1 MFPLISIAAAFAVC
15 GFLLYLGGQSVEAD
29 IKDEPRDV
37 VVTGD
42 SIIGK
47 EREDGTVEEY
57 FEKYSGLTMVNGA
70 FGGNCASVGENAG
83 RYSYQGESITLPEL
97 AEAICY
103 RDFGVQR
110 ADLAI
115 SQTKIEYFEESL
127 QNLAEVDFRQTKI
140 LMLAFGTN
148 DYLSG
153 KKTDDPADPY
163 NVETYGGALRYGTE
177 LIKKTYPD
185 LEIVLVTPLF
195 CHISGWE
202 NCLEQSFYG
211 GETLDKYV
219 ETEKRIAEQY
229 GLYVIDAF
237 GEAGIDETNYEEYM
251 EEGGLHLNREGR
263 EKYAR
268 FLAEK
273 TKELLK
279 EISE

>member
-1 MFPLISIAAAFAVC
+1 MIGIAAAFGFC
-15 GFLLYLGGQSVEAD
+15 GFLLCLACQSVDREK
-29 IKDEPRDV
+29 KDDPRDV
-37 VVTGD
+37 VAIGD

-47 EREDGTVEEY
+47 EREDGTVDEF

-83 RYSYQGESITLPEL
+83 RYSCQGESFTLPEL

-103 RDFGVQR
+103 QDFAVQR
-110 ADLAI
+110 ADLAA
-115 SQTKIEYFEESL
+115 SQRKIAYFEESID
-127 QNLAEVDFRQTKI
+127 NLAEVDFQQTKI
-140 LMLAFGTN
+140 LMAAFGTN

-153 KKTDDPADPY
+153 KKPDDPEDPY
-163 NVETYGGALRYGTE
+163 NIETYAGALRYGIE
-177 LIKKTYPD
+177 LLGKTYPD

-202 NCLEQSFYG
+202 NCYKESFYG

-219 ETEKRIAEQY
+219 DAEKKVAAEY
-229 GLYVIDAF
+229 GLYVIDVF
-237 GEAGIDETNYEEYM
+237 GGSGIDETNYEQYM
-251 EEGGLHLNREGR
+251 ESGGLHLNREGR

-273 TKELLK
+273 TEELLEEK
-279 EISE
+279 NE

>member
-1 MFPLISIAAAFAVC
+1 MDA
-15 GFLLYLGGQSVEAD
+15 G
-29 IKDEPRDV
+29 IKEEPQDV
-37 VVTGD
+37 VATGD

-47 EREDGTVEEY
+47 ERNDGTVEEY

-83 RYSYQGESITLPEL
+83 RYSYQSESITLPEL
-97 AEAICY
+97 AKAICC
-103 RDFGVQR
+103 RDFSVQR
-110 ADLAI
+110 ADLAM
-115 SQTKIEYFEESL
+115 SQTKIEYFDDSL
-127 QNLAEVDFRQTKI
+127 KNLSEVDFNQTKV

-163 NVETYGGALRYGTE
+163 NVETYGGALRYGIE
-177 LIKKTYPD
+177 LLEKTYPD

-219 ETEKRIAEQY
+219 ETEKKVAEQY
-229 GLYVIDAF
+229 GVYVIDVF
-237 GEAGIDETNYEEYM
+237 YESGIDESNFEEYM

-268 FLAEK
+268 FLAQK
-273 TKELLK
+273 TTELLK
-279 EISE
+279 EKNE

>member
-1 MFPLISIAAAFAVC
+1 MDA
-15 GFLLYLGGQSVEAD
+15 E
-29 IKDEPRDV
+29 IKREPRDV

-47 EREDGTVEEY
+47 EREDGTVEEF

-70 FGGNCASVGENAG
+70 FGGNCASVGEDAG

-97 AEAICY
+97 AEAVCC
-103 RDFGVQR
+103 RDFSVQR
-110 ADLAI
+110 GDMAG
-115 SQTKIEYFEESL
+115 SQTKIEYFDSAL
-127 QNLAEVDFRQTKI
+127 QNLSEVDFEQTKV

-163 NVETYGGALRYGTE
+163 NVETYGGALRYGIE
-177 LIKKTYPD
+177 LLEKTYPD

-195 CHISGWE
+195 CHISGWD
-202 NCLEQSFYG
+202 NCLEQRFYG
-211 GETLDKYV
+211 GETLDQYV
-219 ETEKRIAEQY
+219 ETGKRVAKQY
-229 GLYVIDAF
+229 GVYVIDGF
-237 GEAGIDETNYEEYM
+237 HEAGINESNYEEFM

-273 TKELLK
+273 TEELLK
-279 EISE
+279 EKSK

>member
-1 MFPLISIAAAFAVC
+1 MISIAAAFVVC
-15 GFLLYLGGQSVEAD
+15 GFLCWLGYRSAD
-29 IKDEPRDV
+29 AEIKDEPWDV

-103 RDFGVQR
+103 RDFSVQR

-115 SQTKIEYFEESL
+115 SQTKIDYFDQAL
-127 QNLAEVDFRQTKI
+127 QNLEETDFRQTKI
-140 LMLAFGTN
+140 LMLAFGIN

-153 KKTDDPADPY
+153 KKTDDPEDPF
-163 NVETYGGALRYGTE
+163 NVETYGGALRYGIE
-177 LIKKTYPD
+177 LLRDTYPD
-185 LEIVLVTPLF
+185 LEIVLITPLF

-202 NCLEQSFYG
+202 NCLEQGFYG
-211 GETLDKYV
+211 GGTLDKYA
-219 ETEKRIAEQY
+219 ETEKRVAGQY
-229 GLYVIDAF
+229 GLYVIDAL

-251 EEGGLHLNREGR
+251 EAGGLHLNKAGR

-273 TKELLK
+273 TEDLLK
-279 EISE
+279 ERSG